1 MAKWLRQW
9 VVVPPFAGS
18 SPVTRPTYLKKNKF
32 KKYLKVNICDSATKN
47 LIRKRKNILNFMSRY
62 RGPKLRITRRLGS
75 LPGLTQKQS
84 KKDGRPGQHGKSN
97 GGPNKK
103 STEFGVRL
111 EEKQKLK
118 FNYGLTESQL
128 FRYIKE
134 ARRRQGV
141 TGLIL
146 LQLLEMRL
154 DTICFNLGFAPTI
167 ANARQLVNHG
177 HIMVNGKVINI
188 ASFHCRI
195 NDVIE
200 VKPKSTSQTLIKTNV
215 ENKRFSDIPTHLKF
229 DESKLSATVTNF
241 CDRNELLLELD
252 ELLVIEYY
260 SRR

>member
-1 MAKWLRQW
+1 MA
-9 VVVPPFAGS
+9 
-18 SPVTRPTYLKKNKF
+18 
-32 KKYLKVNICDSATKN
+32 
-47 LIRKRKNILNFMSRY
+47 RY
-62 RGPKLRITRRLGS
+62 RGPKLRIVRRLGN

-84 KKDGRPGQHGKSN
+84 KKKDRPGQHGKTTDN
-97 GGPNKK
+97 NNKK
-103 STEFGVRL
+103 TTEYGVRL

-128 FRYIKE
+128 YRYIKE

-177 HIMVNGKVINI
+177 HITVNGKVVGI
-188 ASFHCRI
+188 ASFKCRL
-195 NDVIE
+195 NDIVSIKQKQNSKNLVE
-200 VKPKSTSQTLIKTNV
+200 NNIKT
-215 ENKRFSDIPTHLKF
+215 KKFIDLPGHLKF
-229 DESKLSATVTNF
+229 NESTFEAKIINY
-241 CDRNELLLELD
+241 CERNDILLELD